1 MPTIS
6 IVFAAIAAV
15 LHVLFFLMES
25 VYFMNQKVHKGFG
38 VKSLQD
44 AETLKVSM
52 FNQGYYNLFLA
63 GGIFAGI
70 YYRLSEP
77 VVSKTLI
84 LFCCAY
90 MLLASLVLL
99 VSKKGMLR
107 GVLIQGLCPLIAIV
121 SYYACR

>member
-1 MPTIS
+1 MPAIS
-6 IVFAAIAAV
+6 VVFAAIAAL

-25 VYFMNQKVHKGFG
+25 VYFMNPKVHKGFG
-38 VKSLQD
+38 VKNLQD
-44 AETLKVSM
+44 AEVLKVSM

-70 YYRLSEP
+70 YYFHSEP
-77 VVSKTLI
+77 VISKALI

-90 MLLASLVLL
+90 MFLASIVLL
-99 VSKKGMLR
+99 ISKPGMMR

-121 SYYACR
+121 SYYVCR